1 MFLTTCNICRWW
13 NSDEYNLGMVFWKL
27 SECCPTMSAD
37 IQMRRAK
44 LQTINPIMQ
53 QVCICFQFCTRSQWI
68 KEKVHDWTL
77 KNSYGWWCTLHRSW
91 FFFKICSYF
100 LYIYRRLR
108 IEVSLGKKTWVL
120 VSIISQSKHRR
131 KLVSKE
137 ADKYFLISVSKT
149 KNLQMK
155 PFNLIDESEPSE
167 QN

>member
-1 MFLTTCNICRWW
+1 MVTFRWIQSW
-13 NSDEYNLGMVFWKL
+13 NKSVFWKL

-53 QVCICFQFCTRSQWI
+53 QVCICFQFYTRSQWI
-68 KEKVHDWTL
+68 KEKVHYWTL

-91 FFFKICSYF
+91 IFFKICSYF
-100 LYIYRRLR
+100 LYIYSRLR

-120 VSIISQSKHRR
+120 VSISQSKHGR
-131 KLVSKE
+131 KWVSKE

-155 PFNLIDESEPSE
+155 PFNLIDESE